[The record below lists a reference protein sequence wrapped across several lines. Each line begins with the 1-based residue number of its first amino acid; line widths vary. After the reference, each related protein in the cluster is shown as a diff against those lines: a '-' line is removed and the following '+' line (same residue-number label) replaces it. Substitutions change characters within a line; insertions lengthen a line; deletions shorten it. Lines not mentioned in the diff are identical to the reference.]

1 MPNPPPNTIDQA
13 YEVMRLA
20 LIESLVDN
28 AINAN
33 IAGQVKAGL
42 LMKMPLN
49 FELVSSRAVAA
60 VQPYKLGLIEGGGSD
75 IQGKFVPWLDDMIR
89 SERER
94 VAAIVESGIR
104 EGTALK
110 DISKKLD
117 GVFVEAQH
125 NAQLTAFQET
135 KRLYTRGTFERY
147 KEERIQQLEWVHLD
161 PQENPREEHQ
171 ALNGQV
177 FDIDDPIWNEL
188 EAYNCHCSARPV
200 LNLPGVG

>member
-1 MPNPPPNTIDQA
+1 MPEPPPETIDA
-13 YEVMRLA
+13 AFTAMKLA
-20 LIESLVDN
+20 FVETLVDN
-28 AINAN
+28 AIDAN

-60 VQPYKLGLIEGGGSD
+60 VGPYKRALIEGGGSD
-75 IQGKFVPWLDDMIR
+75 IQGKFVPWLDDMVR
-89 SERER
+89 AERER
-94 VAAIVESGIR
+94 VAAIVENGIR

-117 GVFVEAQH
+117 GVFTEAQH
-125 NAQLTAFQET
+125 NAQLTAFQES
-135 KRLYTRGTFERY
+135 KRLYTKGTFERF
-147 KEERIQQLEWVHLD
+147 KEEHIQQGIWRHLD

-171 ALNGQV
+171 ARDGQV
-177 FDIDDPIWNEL
+177 FDMDDPIWGEL
-188 EAYNCHCSARPV
+188 EDYNCHCWCEPV